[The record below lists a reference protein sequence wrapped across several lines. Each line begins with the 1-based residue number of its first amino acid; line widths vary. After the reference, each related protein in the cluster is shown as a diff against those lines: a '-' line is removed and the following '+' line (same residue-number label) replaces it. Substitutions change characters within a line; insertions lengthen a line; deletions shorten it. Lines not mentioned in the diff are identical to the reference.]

1 MSNRPESKMYGG
13 LPTEGSGLTRSVTAR
28 CGNRRTPAASSLA
41 TSAVRSIGAIDP
53 PPGFLQSPDD
63 AAAQQRLMSWTRFSQ
78 AAGGRA
84 RPVALL
90 GLSQTLS
97 WGSSFYLPAVLA
109 HPMAT
114 DLGLAPPMV
123 YLAFSAALVVSAA
136 VGPAAGRAIDRLG
149 GRPVLMGGNLVFALG
164 LVLLA
169 MAQGPWGLFGAW
181 AVLGVA
187 MGGGLYEAA
196 FATLVRLY
204 GQAARN
210 PITGITLIAG
220 FASTVGW
227 PLSAWMLG
235 DHGWRGACLGWAAL
249 HLLVGLPLNALLPRA
264 GKAAAPARGA
274 DQPAIAAKGA
284 TEGEV
289 AGAAEGAATT
299 PGPVPAAAGQ
309 PPAATSQR
317 ALVLLLSLFFAVSMF
332 IGTAWAT
339 HLPQLLQSVGAS
351 LAVAIG
357 VGALVGP
364 AQVAGRVLEFGF
376 LRRVHPL
383 LSARLSSLAHPLG
396 IAVLLLAGA
405 PAAALFAVLHG
416 AGNGILTIAKG
427 TLPLVLFGAQGYGAR
442 QGWLMMPA
450 RVAQASAPFVFG
462 LALDRWGSGALWLSG
477 GLGLVAFAALMAIRL
492 THDRATDAQ
501 PSTPR

>member
-1 MSNRPESKMYGG
+1 M
-13 LPTEGSGLTRSVTAR
+13 A
-28 CGNRRTPAASSLA
+28 
-41 TSAVRSIGAIDP
+41 
-53 PPGFLQSPDD
+53 
-63 AAAQQRLMSWTRFSQ
+63 WTRFSQ

-114 DLGLAPPMV
+114 DLGLPPPMV
-123 YLAFSAALVVSAA
+123 YLAFSLALVVSAA
-136 VGPAAGRAIDRLG
+136 VGPASGRAIDKLG
-149 GRPVLMGGNLVFALG
+149 GRPVLLGCNGIFALG

-169 MAQGPWGLFGAW
+169 LAQGPWGLFAAW

-187 MGGGLYEAA
+187 MGAGLYEAA

-227 PLSAWMLG
+227 PLSAWMLSQ
-235 DHGWRGACLGWAAL
+235 HGWRGACLGWAAL

-264 GKAAAPARGA
+264 GAA
-274 DQPAIAAKGA
+274 
-284 TEGEV
+284 
-289 AGAAEGAATT
+289 AATT
-299 PGPVPAAAGQ
+299 PPPSPAAAAPTAPVQ
-309 PPAATSQR
+309 PAAATSQR
-317 ALVLLLSLFFAVSMF
+317 ALVALLSLFFAVSMF

-339 HLPQLLQSVGAS
+339 HLPQLLQSVGAT

-462 LALDRWGSGALWLSG
+462 LALDTWGCGALWLSG

-492 THDRATDAQ
+492 RHDPATDAQ
-501 PSTPR
+501 PAPR